1 MNMLQ
6 HYIKI
11 ALRNLLKY
19 KLQSIISLIG
29 LAIGFIC
36 FALATLWIQ
45 YEQTYDAFHDGADR
59 LYLVRDESNTHHN
72 GLSPITPF
80 PLPGYLKAIFPEVE
94 DACYTRA
101 WETRF
106 KHKGVDY
113 QSFEMQ
119 ADSSTM
125 RLFQL
130 HLLKGNRNFLEENSE
145 EIAITALLARQLFGT
160 DDPLGQELEIRGQ
173 KKRVCAIV
181 QSWSLHSNL
190 PFEIVSCLKIGGNR
204 TQWNSRSGQTF
215 MKLKKGLDQKAFI
228 QKLYEHRYETEGIIA
243 VRNTVATPITAMR
256 YDRPGREVTV
266 KYEHI
271 MLFALAGALVILCS
285 LFNYLTLFVTRI
297 RMRGK
302 EIALRKVNGSS
313 NRELLILFSAEYM
326 ITLLLAL
333 FTGLVLME
341 LIIPAFKEL
350 SGIKSDNIR
359 IYLEA
364 IQYSGIIAG
373 ISFTLSLYPIYY
385 FRRKTLNS
393 VLKGSSNRKGGNS
406 FQQVSM
412 VLQLI
417 ISIGFIFCSIILM
430 KQIHHLNHTDLGIT
444 RSNRGTIQIYPGI
457 DGFKDELAKSPYMA
471 EILQSNLPGL
481 LPRTGHSFQTINE
494 WEGRNDSTSVV
505 TLEIIDCDTTYLR
518 FFGLSLLKGTFPP
531 DDKSILINE
540 AAAKELKMDEPIGKT
555 IQGGDS
561 KKVITGIIKDFYIA
575 PPTIPAKP
583 MMFTRDD
590 GNFFSSDIIFRYQNS
605 EWPACKQRIE
615 QLIKKMNPNI
625 IHYIIGTMEEEY
637 QKFLQSENALLLMLD
652 FVTLVCVLISLFGV
666 FSLVTLDCEQ
676 RRKEIAIRKVNGALT
691 KSIMLALFRR
701 YMLLLAIAAAVAFP
715 IGYLIMKP
723 WIENYALQTSID
735 CWIYPAIWLSLALLI
750 ILCTGWQIARAANQ
764 NPAKTIKSE

>member
-19 KLQSIISLIG
+19 KLQSIISIIG

-45 YEQTYDAFHDGADR
+45 YEQTYDTFHEGADR
-59 LYLVRDESNTHHN
+59 LYLLRDESNTHHT
-72 GLSPITPF
+72 GLSSVTPF
-80 PLPGYLKAIFPEVE
+80 PLSGYLKATFPEVE

-101 WETRF
+101 WETQFRY
-106 KHKGVDY
+106 KGANY
-113 QSFEMQ
+113 PSFEMQ
-119 ADSSTM
+119 ADSATM

-130 HLLKGNRNFLEENSE
+130 HILEGNLNFLEKDSK
-145 EIAITALLARQLFGT
+145 EIAITDLLARQLFGT
-160 DDPLGQELEIRGQ
+160 KNPLGEELEIRGK
-173 KKRVCAIV
+173 KKRICAIV
-181 QSWSLHSNL
+181 QSWSLHSNF
-190 PFEIVSCLKIGGNR
+190 PFEIVGCLDIGEDR
-204 TQWNSRSGQTF
+204 TRWSGRNGQTF
-215 MKLKKGLDQKAFI
+215 MKLKKGVDQKAFI
-228 QKLYEHRYETEGIIA
+228 QKLYEHTYTTEGQIA
-243 VRNTVATPITAMR
+243 VRNTIATPITTMR
-256 YDRPGREVTV
+256 YDRPDREVTV

-313 NRELLILFSAEYM
+313 NRNLLILFSVEYM

-350 SGIKSDNIR
+350 SGIKLDSTR
-359 IYLEA
+359 LFLEV
-364 IQYSGIIAG
+364 IQYSGMVAG
-373 ISFTLSLYPIYY
+373 LSFLLSLYPIYY
-385 FRRKTLNS
+385 FRRKTLNAA
-393 VLKGSSNRKGGNS
+393 LKGSSEGKGRNS
-406 FQQVSM
+406 FQQIGM
-412 VLQLI
+412 MLQLI
-417 ISIGFIFCSIILM
+417 ISIGFIFCSTILM

-444 RSNRGTIQIYPGI
+444 RSNRGYIGVYPSI
-457 DGFKDELAKSPYMA
+457 DGLKDELAKIPCIA

-481 LPRTGHSFQTINE
+481 LPRGSHIYQTINE
-494 WEGRNDSTSVV
+494 WEGINDSTSMV

-540 AAAKELKMDEPIGKT
+540 TAAKELKMDEPIGKT

-590 GNFFSSDIIFRYQNS
+590 GSLLYSGIIFRYQNS

-625 IHYIIGTMEEEY
+625 IYYTAGTMEEEY

-691 KSIMLALFRR
+691 KSIMLAFFRR
-701 YMLLLAIAAAVAFP
+701 YMLLLAIASAVAFP
-715 IGYLIMKP
+715 IGYLIMKS

-735 CWIYPAIWLSLALLI
+735 CWIYPAIWFSLALLI

-764 NPAKTIKSE
+764 NPAETIKSE